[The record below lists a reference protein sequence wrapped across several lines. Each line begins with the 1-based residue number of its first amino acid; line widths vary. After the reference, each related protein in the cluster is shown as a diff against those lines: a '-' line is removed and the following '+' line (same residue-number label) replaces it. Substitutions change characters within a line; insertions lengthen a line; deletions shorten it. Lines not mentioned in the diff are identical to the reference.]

1 VLTVVTPL
9 GVARVWHA
17 AETGDEERSAAAL

>member
-1 VLTVVTPL
+1 VTPPA
-9 GVARVWHA
+9 VARVWHA